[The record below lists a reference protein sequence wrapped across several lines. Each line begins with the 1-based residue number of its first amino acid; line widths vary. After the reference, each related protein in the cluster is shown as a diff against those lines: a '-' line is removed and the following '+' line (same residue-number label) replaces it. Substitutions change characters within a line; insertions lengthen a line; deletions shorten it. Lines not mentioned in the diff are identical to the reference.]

1 MTKPDSQTG
10 EANVAAPPVSG
21 QLARFARSSKL
32 LDWAIVLALLA
43 VMVVGGIASPHFLTV
58 ANITSILVASSI
70 LIVVAIGQ
78 TFIIITAGI
87 DLSVGSLVQVSS
99 VMIGVAVTYKLG
111 VPAGILMAILM
122 GTLFGV
128 LNGVVVSKGKISDF
142 IATLGML
149 SIASGTALVLS
160 NGRPVSVISPLL
172 TSLASGS
179 IGPFP
184 NIALLAATVAIIGH
198 IVLFH
203 TQFGTHLFAIGG
215 NHEGSRNLG
224 LKVGRIKVAAFAIS
238 GLLAG
243 IAGIM
248 LTARIGSAEPAT
260 GSSYLLNS
268 IAASVL
274 GGTSL
279 FGGRGTILGPVI
291 GALVLMA
298 LLNLMTLLGVG
309 VFYQPIVTGSVVII
323 FAIAYRF
330 QK

>member
-1 MTKPDSQTG
+1 
-10 EANVAAPPVSG
+10 
-21 QLARFARSSKL
+21 
-32 LDWAIVLALLA
+32 
-43 VMVVGGIASPHFLTV
+43 
-58 ANITSILVASSI
+58 
-70 LIVVAIGQ
+70 
-78 TFIIITAGI
+78 
-87 DLSVGSLVQVSS
+87 LSVGSLVQVSS

-111 VPAGILMAILM
+111 VPAGMLMAVLV
-122 GTLFGV
+122 GALFGMI
-128 LNGVVVSKGKISDF
+128 NGLIVSKGKISDF

-179 IGPFP
+179 IGPIP
-184 NIALLAATVAIIGH
+184 NITLLAGIVAVLGH
-198 IVLFH
+198 LVLFH
-203 TQFGTHLFAIGG
+203 TQFGRHLFAIGG

-224 LKVGRIKVAAFAIS
+224 LKVGRIKVAAFMIS

-279 FGGRGTILGPVI
+279 FGGHGTIVGPVI

-298 LLNLMTLLGVG
+298 LLNLMTLLGIG
-309 VFYQPIVTGSVVII
+309 VFYQPIVTGLVVII

>member
-1 MTKPDSQTG
+1 VTLQAKPITASG
-10 EANVAAPPVSG
+10 SAAGRISRLVQSSG
-21 QLARFARSSKL
+21 I
-32 LDWAIVLALLA
+32 LDWAIVLALVALI
-43 VMVVGGIASPHFLTV
+43 VVGSLASPMFLT
-58 ANITSILVASSI
+58 AGNITSILIACSI
-70 LIVVAIGQ
+70 LVVVAIGQ
-78 TFIIITAGI
+78 TFVIITAGI
-87 DLSVGSLVQVSS
+87 DLSVGSLVQIAC
-99 VMIGVAVTYKLG
+99 VMIGISVTQKWG
-111 VPAGILMAILM
+111 IPVGILMAVAT
-122 GTLFGV
+122 GTLFGIV
-128 LNGVVVSKGKISDF
+128 SGVVVSKGKISDF

-149 SIASGTALVLS
+149 SIASGCALVLS
-160 NGRPVSVISPLL
+160 NGRPVGVISPLL
-172 TSLASGS
+172 TALASGS
-179 IGPFP
+179 IGPIP
-184 NIALLAATVAIIGH
+184 NITLLAAVVAVIAH
-198 IVLFH
+198 LLLFQ

-224 LKVGRIKVAAFAIS
+224 LKVAKVKIAAFAIS

-243 IAGIM
+243 IAGVM

-279 FGGRGTILGPVI
+279 FGGRGTIVGPVV
-291 GALVLMA
+291 GALVLTA

-309 VFYQPIVTGSVVII
+309 VFYQPIVTGMVVIL